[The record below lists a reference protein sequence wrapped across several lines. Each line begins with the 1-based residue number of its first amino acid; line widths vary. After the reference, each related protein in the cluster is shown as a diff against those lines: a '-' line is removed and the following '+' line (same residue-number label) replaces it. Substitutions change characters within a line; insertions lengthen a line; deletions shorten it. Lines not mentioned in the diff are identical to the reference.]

1 MNSLY
6 IDIFVEPSSF
16 VRKLL
21 LQHVCDGRET
31 RPYYR
36 APHGECH
43 KGVGGRQ
50 FVTAEKSAAQA
61 PTLTEID
68 ACEIP
73 DTLLCVKKAVQC
85 PRGDARTPGTQRHVG
100 GPLCT
105 NKLQKI
111 ACAVVCPSQIA
122 RQLASATYSMLLLLY
137 SFMKEVTPS
146 AKAGINGEP

>member
-1 MNSLY
+1 MMSSHGANVVMISTSCERSLN
-6 IDIFVEPSSF
+6 
-16 VRKLL
+16 
-21 LQHVCDGRET
+21 
-31 RPYYR
+31 
-36 APHGECH
+36 
-43 KGVGGRQ
+43 
-50 FVTAEKSAAQA
+50 AQEEMLA
-61 PTLTEID
+61 LS
-68 ACEIP
+68 
-73 DTLLCVKKAVQC
+73 
-85 PRGDARTPGTQRHVG
+85 GTQRHVG